1 MTGKRSHKQGFTLIE
16 LLVAIFLTSIVFSMA
31 LGIYLSVS
39 AVNSDLGADAD
50 VRDQLTDAQ
59 MAVTDF
65 VRRYDAAGRTYTA
78 DRDSIPG
85 GGITYTL
92 TVTETTE
99 GGTTAQ
105 VAKLSFSDGTLTWTE
120 NGTETVRTLT
130 LENLEGI
137 SFEVLYTEEGSGGGL
152 LRCTMTYGVESQYS
166 ADFAL
171 RVAELATAPET
182 P

>member
-16 LLVAIFLTSIVFSMA
+16 LLVAIFQTSIVFSMA

-65 VRRYDAAGRTYTA
+65 VRRYDAAGRIYTA
-78 DRDSIPG
+78 GTTSSPG
-85 GGITYTL
+85 EEITYTL
-92 TVTETTE
+92 TVTAGETE
-99 GGTTAQ
+99 

-120 NGTETVRTLT
+120 NGVETVRALT

-171 RVAELATAPET
+171 RVAALATAPET

>member
-85 GGITYTL
+85 GEITYTL
-92 TVTETTE
+92 TVTEMTE

-105 VAKLSFSDGTLTWTE
+105 VAELSFSDGTLTWTE
-120 NGTETVRTLT
+120 NRVEVRALT

-171 RVAELATAPET
+171 RVAALATAPET

>member
-78 DRDSIPG
+78 GTTSSPG
-85 GGITYTL
+85 GGNTYTL
-92 TVTETTE
+92 TVTETTAGE
-99 GGTTAQ
+99 TE

-120 NGTETVRTLT
+120 NRTEVRALT

-152 LRCTMTYGVESQYS
+152 LRCAMTYGVESQYS

-171 RVAELATAPET
+171 RVAALATAPET

>member
-85 GGITYTL
+85 EEITYTL
-92 TVTETTE
+92 TVTEMTE

-120 NGTETVRTLT
+120 NETEVRTLT

-137 SFEVLYTEEGSGGGL
+137 SFEALYTEEGSGGGL

>member
-85 GGITYTL
+85 EGNTYTL
-92 TVTETTE
+92 TVTEMTE

-105 VAKLSFSDGTLTWTE
+105 VAELSFSDGTLTWKE
-120 NGTETVRTLT
+120 NGTEVRALT

-137 SFEVLYTEEGSGGGL
+137 SFEVLSAEEGSGGGL

>member
-65 VRRYDAAGRTYTA
+65 VRRYDAAGRIYTA
-78 DRDSIPG
+78 GTTSSPG
-85 GGITYTL
+85 EGITYTL
-92 TVTETTE
+92 TVTAGETE
-99 GGTTAQ
+99 

-120 NGTETVRTLT
+120 NRTEVRALT

-171 RVAELATAPET
+171 RVAALATAPET

>member
-85 GGITYTL
+85 EGNTYTL
-92 TVTETTE
+92 TVTAGETE
-99 GGTTAQ
+99 

-120 NGTETVRTLT
+120 NGVETVRALT

-171 RVAELATAPET
+171 RVAALATAPET